1 MLASLVPAICALV
14 VFFLCTCGPAR
25 YYTYNTPHACDSSNT
40 RTSTTQQPKT
50 QQLPPMINAIIVD
63 DEPLAQDILET
74 YLERI
79 PEIELVAKCA
89 NAFEANEVLNKE
101 DVDLMF
107 LDINMPQL
115 TGTDFLRGL
124 TDPPVTIFTTAYP
137 NYALDGFELNALDYL
152 VKPISMDRFL
162 QACNRAVEQA
172 ELQQKAKALPVQ
184 DGGPGYFF
192 VKADKKLV
200 RVNIDEIVYIE
211 GLKDYV
217 IIRLPND
224 RVITLQTMK
233 SLEEKL
239 PTSDFQR
246 IHRSYIV
253 NLERIEALQGNMVE
267 VKEKGK
273 ITTLPV
279 GKSYRDILAERIEKL
294 KL

>member
-1 MLASLVPAICALV
+1 
-14 VFFLCTCGPAR
+14 
-25 YYTYNTPHACDSSNT
+25 
-40 RTSTTQQPKT
+40 
-50 QQLPPMINAIIVD
+50 MINAIIVD

-172 ELQQKAKALPVQ
+172 ELKQKAKAGPVQ

-200 RVNIDEIVYIE
+200 RVNLDEIVYIE

-233 SLEEKL
+233 SLEDKL

-273 ITTLPV
+273 ITSLPV
-279 GKSYRDILAERIEKL
+279 GKSYREVLAERIEKL